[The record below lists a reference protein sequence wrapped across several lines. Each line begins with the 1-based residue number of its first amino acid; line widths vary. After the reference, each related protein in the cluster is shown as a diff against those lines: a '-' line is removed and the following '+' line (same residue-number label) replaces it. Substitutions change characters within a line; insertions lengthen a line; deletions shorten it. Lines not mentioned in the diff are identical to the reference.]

1 MQSGRVLLFQKAQQH
16 RSVGTTVSVRDLF
29 YCLPVRRKEHSNA
42 AVELERVR
50 QRVMRLLLVNP
61 GVAVT
66 LTDASRSQV
75 ILTRPK
81 VLRADIT
88 HAIASRCGMHAPD
101 FVALLYNAHTQFL
114 SLATAFGQFYGSS
127 LAEQLDEFQ
136 WHFATSTGH
145 GTWHA
150 SGLLARTATHR
161 TKVR

>member
-66 LTDASRSQV
+66 L
-75 ILTRPK
+75 
-81 VLRADIT
+81 
-88 HAIASRCGMHAPD
+88 ASRCGMHAPD
-101 FVALLYNAHTQFL
+101 FVACMHLTL
-114 SLATAFGQFYGSS
+114 
-127 LAEQLDEFQ
+127 
-136 WHFATSTGH
+136 
-145 GTWHA
+145 WHA
-150 SGLLARTATHR
+150 CT
-161 TKVR
+161 